1 MKNNTE
7 NLKYNRAKERVTDLK
22 MFYIMLVG
30 SCLLIPFL
38 IFLNHQTNPEIQWF
52 WFPVFGI
59 GISLLYYSIQLFAGR
74 KWEERKTRELM
85 EKDQFKN

>member
-1 MKNNTE
+1 MENTTE
-7 NLKYNRAKERVTDLK
+7 KLKYSRAKERITDLK
-22 MFYIMLVG
+22 MFYIMLFG

-38 IFLNHQTNPEIQWF
+38 IFLNHQINPEIQWF

-59 GISLLYYSIQLFAGR
+59 GISLLYYSFQLFAGR